1 MAQATFNNGD
11 ALSVVRTT
19 INSNA
24 NDAETRL
31 TGMELDTTVIVRQAS
46 DFGVIDSTKVYLL
59 DGIIDMGST
68 SIEIPAGGVSMKG
81 FTLDV
86 SKLTS
91 SAAAYTMF
99 TSPVG
104 GSGNVLGIDY
114 AIEVTGAGSQVY
126 DLVGNTGNEAFEFSH
141 INYNNCTSLGTI
153 DTYRQGLESGTGR
166 FGGTPELT
174 LEGTWSGGYFI
185 EASIVRGLTDGAYSL
200 YKAGASF
207 SMASRFRSNQNM
219 DLNAT
224 VAFFDFAPANFTNP
238 STVQLEGCLVTRNG
252 VQDAT
257 DTTLIPNMPKGSLVA
272 NFTGNI
278 GLPNT
283 FVGGLSTVSA
293 ESITG
298 ITSPNTFYDLKGT
311 WTAADLQHFD
321 SPANGQL
328 RHLGTSPREYRLF
341 ADLSIDSGSN
351 NQIAVKVKK
360 WDDSASSFVDE
371 FVQVRT
377 VNSLSGSRDVAF
389 FTIRIGLVLDQND
402 YAFLQVANVNTTT
415 NATAEVGSFFTVE
428 ER

>member
-1 MAQATFNNGD
+1 
-11 ALSVVRTT
+11 
-19 INSNA
+19 
-24 NDAETRL
+24 
-31 TGMELDTTVIVRQAS
+31 
-46 DFGVIDSTKVYLL
+46 
-59 DGIIDMGST
+59 
-68 SIEIPAGGVSMKG
+68 
-81 FTLDV
+81 
-86 SKLTS
+86 
-91 SAAAYTMF
+91 
-99 TSPVG
+99 
-104 GSGNVLGIDY
+104 
-114 AIEVTGAGSQVY
+114 
-126 DLVGNTGNEAFEFSH
+126 
-141 INYNNCTSLGTI
+141 
-153 DTYRQGLESGTGR
+153 
-166 FGGTPELT
+166 
-174 LEGTWSGGYFI
+174 
-185 EASIVRGLTDGAYSL
+185 
-200 YKAGASF
+200 
-207 SMASRFRSNQNM
+207 M

-283 FVGGLSTVSA
+283 FVGSLSTVSA

-311 WTAADLQHFD
+311 WTASDLQHFD